1 MTDTKKVLGPG
12 DDLEMLC
19 KPELWPKW
27 PMLPV
32 KNYKLADPKDHGF
45 PLSGIVYAPMSME
58 VETDRYTVYL
68 GNMFCNPDP
77 ADPDGKK
84 CVYDSFTDM
93 LAAGWVVD

>member
-1 MTDTKKVLGPG
+1 MVDTKKVLGPG

-27 PMLPV
+27 PMLPM

-45 PLSGIVYAPMSME
+45 PLCGIVYDEAGA
-58 VETDRYTVYL
+58 DRYPVYL
-68 GNMFCNPDP
+68 GNTFCNPDP
-77 ADPDGKK
+77 ADPDVKK
-84 CVYDSFTDM
+84 LVYDTFAKM